1 MEQSRNVCVCVCMF
15 SQTFG
20 IPNKLPADFK
30 MNKDKQNFQFEVI
43 SNFKVMINFITH
55 LVLFLFFKKTESN
68 SDKSF
73 TFNH

>member
-1 MEQSRNVCVCVCMF
+1 
-15 SQTFG
+15 
-20 IPNKLPADFK
+20 